1 MSHWLTAASPLVI
14 AHRGASASAPENS
27 LSAFA
32 LAVDQGADAIELDV
46 RLSSDGWPVVM
57 HDATVDRTTNG
68 RGAVSRLTVK
78 QLHSLDAGDGRPVP
92 TLDQVFEMFGPTIL
106 YNVELK
112 EQGLGSKGLAAAI
125 ADLIE
130 GHHLEDLTLVSS
142 FNPLTLR
149 RCRSQLTQRTPTAL
163 IHRSGMQKYTH
174 RLAKVQ
180 ADHPHTKLVDKA
192 YMTWAR
198 QGGYR
203 VHVWTVDNPTQ
214 AQRLARLGVN
224 GIITNHPRLIRDS
237 LETETYLADRQGRS
251 GLKGVC

>member
-1 MSHWLTAASPLVI
+1 
-14 AHRGASASAPENS
+14 
-27 LSAFA
+27 
-32 LAVDQGADAIELDV
+32 
-46 RLSSDGWPVVM
+46 
-57 HDATVDRTTNG
+57 
-68 RGAVSRLTVK
+68 
-78 QLHSLDAGDGRPVP
+78 
-92 TLDQVFEMFGPTIL
+92 
-106 YNVELK
+106 
-112 EQGLGSKGLAAAI
+112 LAAAI
-125 ADLIE
+125 ADRID

-149 RCRSQLTQRTPTAL
+149 RCRSQLTQRTPMAL
-163 IHRSGMQKYTH
+163 IRRSGIHKYTH

-180 ADHPHTKLVDKA
+180 ADHPHAKLVDKA

-237 LETETYLADRQGRS
+237 L
-251 GLKGVC
+251 